1 VGVSYYEKI
10 NMDVDASPTKGF
22 LIDGKDDPDMAIHWK
37 LSFGKRPADEL
48 YDLRLDPV
56 QLHNVDESG
65 EHEVTLKRSKEKLFS
80 ELERYEDPRIS
91 GGGDAFKSCKYEGR
105 LVRQP

>member
-1 VGVSYYEKI
+1 
-10 NMDVDASPTKGF
+10 MDVDASPTKGF

>member
-1 VGVSYYEKI
+1 
-10 NMDVDASPTKGF
+10 MDVDASPTKGF

-91 GGGDAFKSCKYEGR
+91 GGGDAFKSCKYQGR
-105 LVRQP
+105 LVCQP

>member
-1 VGVSYYEKI
+1 
-10 NMDVDASPTKGF
+10 MDVDASPTKGF
-22 LIDGKDDPDMAIHWK
+22 LIEGKNDPEMAIYWK

-48 YDLRLDPV
+48 YDLRLDAV
-56 QLHNVDESG
+56 QIHNVYDRG
-65 EHEVTLKRSKEKLFS
+65 EYADTLKRSKEKLFS